1 MNINNINAKN
11 IEHIVHAQ
19 NNPAHAEAAAPREE
33 ERRLET
39 GKVPEGNMK
48 DIADTLNSA
57 ARSVNQRVVFD
68 VNDKTNRIVMK
79 VVNTENNEVIR
90 EIPSRELM
98 RVYEHIHE
106 LIGMFVDESR

>member
-11 IEHIVHAQ
+11 IEHLVHAQ
-19 NNPAHAEAAAPREE
+19 SGKVSAEAEAPQEENHRHAAVRIH
-33 ERRLET
+33 
-39 GKVPEGNMK
+39 EGNMK

-57 ARSVNQRVVFD
+57 ARSVNQRVIYD
-68 VNDKTNRIVMK
+68 VNNKTNRIVMK
-79 VVNTENNEVIR
+79 IVNTENNEVIR

>member
-1 MNINNINAKN
+1 MNINNISAKN
-11 IEHIVHAQ
+11 IEHMVHTQ
-19 NNPAHAEAAAPREE
+19 NNPVHAEAAAPREE
-33 ERRLET
+33 EHRPEA